1 MKTEATRHATDPH
14 RAAPSSSREIERR
27 PSDTR
32 SPSPLYR
39 AEEWDSV
46 SIGGVAEGSVFICGS
61 PAEEDARVD
70 AC

>member
-1 MKTEATRHATDPH
+1 MNTEATRHPTDHH
-14 RAAPSSSREIERR
+14 RAAPPSSREIERR

-32 SPSPLYR
+32 SPGPLHR
-39 AEEWDSV
+39 GEEWDYV

-61 PAEEDARVD
+61 PAQDDARVD